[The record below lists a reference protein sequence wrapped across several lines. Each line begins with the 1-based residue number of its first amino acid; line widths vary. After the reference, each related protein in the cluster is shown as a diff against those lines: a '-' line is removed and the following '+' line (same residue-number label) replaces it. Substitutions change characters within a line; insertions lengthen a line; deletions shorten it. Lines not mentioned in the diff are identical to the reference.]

1 MNHKKKRKRKNGNG
15 KSGSEGVGNSSQTTR
30 DRVRRVPSDPLVSLS
45 PNCHPIMRS
54 STSSHRLSYR
64 AKVGT
69 LSGGSECLMLNCE
82 LILNLLHALLGEDS
96 YEAESSTVVGQKR
109 PRSGSLTHHAK
120 RINLDIEQSSAF
132 ENIPML
138 HHEFDLQYFKTCPED
153 SPQIQLISDN
163 DAERDGLVSSEAA
176 LIIFLREFCVSPTEP
191 VTLDCSDVLINNR
204 GECGGT
210 VDAKPS
216 RLEEKWE
223 DFRNV
228 FVVPPL
234 YAEGMDTEDG
244 HLFSWIDA
252 LTECNLHQS
261 QIDISAYFRMI
272 ISPLTSWD
280 NTFQTLPFRVVVD
293 VVLSFR
299 FPAFF
304 QATTSSRK
312 AQDRLKFE
320 TARRGL
326 LDLALPPPSLPET
339 TVSSFQGRIDV
350 PFLYALLQPARAI
363 SQDAMDNFLQPQA
376 LHPILLPFQ
385 KRTVMWMLDRE
396 GKSFGPSGDII
407 PKNTDPAV
415 LPVLWQRFTIQEE
428 GEQITWY
435 YHRLSGTLTPEHPG
449 HEDVRGG
456 ILAEEPGLG
465 KTVECIA
472 LVLLN
477 PGIGRTPSNSWWDS
491 EERRTVR
498 EIQVYLVLLINLC
511 YLRQVDNSHRH
522 AKFIVSAMD

>member
-1 MNHKKKRKRKNGNG
+1 
-15 KSGSEGVGNSSQTTR
+15 
-30 DRVRRVPSDPLVSLS
+30 
-45 PNCHPIMRS
+45 MRS
-54 STSSHRLSYR
+54 STSSHQLSYR

-69 LSGGSECLMLNCE
+69 RSGGSECLMLNCE
-82 LILNLLHALLGEDS
+82 LILNLLHALLGVGS

-109 PRSGSLTHHAK
+109 PRSGSHTHRLK
-120 RINLDIEQSSAF
+120 RRTLDIEQSGAF
-132 ENIPML
+132 ESIPML
-138 HHEFDLQYFKTCPED
+138 HHEFDMQYFKTCPED
-153 SPQIQLISDN
+153 YPQIQLISDN
-163 DAERDGLVSSEAA
+163 DAERDGLVASEEA
-176 LIIFLREFCVSPTEP
+176 LVIFLREFCASPTEP
-191 VTLDCSDVLINNR
+191 VTLDYCDVLINNR
-204 GECGGT
+204 GEYGAT

-223 DFRNV
+223 DFRSV
-228 FVVPPL
+228 FVAPPL

-244 HLFSWIDA
+244 HLFSWIGA
-252 LTECNLHQS
+252 LTQCNLHQS

-299 FPAFF
+299 FPTFF
-304 QATTSSRK
+304 QATASSRK

-326 LDLALPPPSLPET
+326 LDLVLPPPSLPET
-339 TVSSFQGRIDV
+339 TASSFQRRIDV
-350 PFLYALLQPARAI
+350 PFLYALVQPARAI
-363 SQDAMDNFLQPQA
+363 SQEIMDKFLQPQA
-376 LHPILLPFQ
+376 LHPTLLPFQ
-385 KRTVMWMLDRE
+385 KRTIMWMLERE
-396 GKSFGPSGDII
+396 GKSFGPSGDLI
-407 PKNTDPAV
+407 PRNTDPAV
-415 LPVLWQRFTIQEE
+415 LPVLWQRFTIQKE
-428 GEQITWY
+428 GEPLSWY

-449 HEDVRGG
+449 QEDVLGG

-491 EERRTVR
+491 EARRTVR
-498 EIQVYLVLLINLC
+498 EIQVYLVLLISLC
-511 YLRQVDNSHRH
+511 CLRQVVDNSHCH
-522 AKFIVSAMD
+522 PKFIVSAMD